1 MEYIERTEIAGN
13 TISNNNNHPE
23 DNIME
28 TNTNLTVTI
37 PMNSVMEA
45 LAKDDAVI
53 NVIYGKMKDDVESL
67 VNSNLTDSVESAIED
82 KMTEYVTEDD
92 IWDKIQYDVEQ
103 AIADSTPSGV
113 TEDWIESNLDSYVGQ
128 RPENLCSLGRSVWNA
143 ICHTIGTDISL
154 HLDKVK
160 AGNVDFN
167 KLTGL
172 DTAVIDLVKLITV
185 VSENVT
191 KKVIEEE
198 KQKYLANRE
207 EYLVDGKAV
216 YGMSPEFSVEDIREF
231 IDMLKLSPEAKGYIH
246 NEFVNKTLQIRSK

>member
-1 MEYIERTEIAGN
+1 MQYIERTEIAGN
-13 TISNNNNHPE
+13 AIPDNNKHPE

-28 TNTNLTVTI
+28 ANSNLTVTI
-37 PMNSVMEA
+37 PMKSVMEA
-45 LAKDDAVI
+45 LAKDDAVVT
-53 NVIYGKMKDDVESL
+53 VIYDKMKDDVESL
-67 VNSNLTDSVESAIED
+67 VNSNLTDGIESAIDD
-82 KMTEYVTEDD
+82 KMTDFVREDD

-103 AIADSTPSGV
+103 AIEDAKPSGV

-128 RPENLCSLGRSVWNA
+128 NPANLCSLGRSVWNA
-143 ICHTIGTDISL
+143 ICHTIGSDISL

-160 AGNVDFN
+160 DGSVDFN

-207 EYLVDGKAV
+207 QYLADGQAV
-216 YGMSPEFSVEDIREF
+216 YGMNPEFSVSDIREF
-231 IDMLKLSPEAKGYIH
+231 IDRLDIPSSTKAYLQ
-246 NEFVNKTLQIRSK
+246 NEFINTTKQLRSK